1 MTRATLSRG
10 QKLPKAVFS
19 AVLDRLEQAFGE
31 QHDPAAC
38 TPDGAHQ
45 ADGAHPTGAQT
56 SITLAIGTSEHRD
69 EYCAPNKTALCSN
82 CVPNSTHQLLCTPN
96 SAHHYIAYFLFF
108 FAKVTRRVLVGG
120 IIVPIMC
127 PAKTKPPPCS
137 KRSGHASTHC

>member
-1 MTRATLSRG
+1 MRATLSRG

-45 ADGAHPTGAQT
+45 ADEAHPTGSAQT

-82 CVPNSTHQLLCTPN
+82 SDLSTLAVGSECD
-96 SAHHYIAYFLFF
+96 AHKISINMY
-108 FAKVTRRVLVGG
+108 
-120 IIVPIMC
+120 
-127 PAKTKPPPCS
+127 
-137 KRSGHASTHC
+137 